1 MNKKL
6 FILGHTKK
14 YQPVLQWWES
24 FISFGI
30 TFEPLD
36 RFLNFKKVN
45 WREFSQQSSQL
56 VKDELIL
63 FPPFFGANNTFY
75 TALQQV
81 WKYITTSKRYGLA
94 KKDVNQWLIYFEFCL
109 SFAAP
114 GWYQLHQSLLIHPCV
129 SDIGS
134 VFTQDSILKQGSR
147 AKGVGFTSLILY
159 YIDKPARWGSLYP
172 KGTNYSSHVATA

>member
-1 MNKKL
+1 MSAKAR
-6 FILGHTKK
+6 GQ
-14 YQPVLQWWES
+14 YQFSWS
-24 FISFGI
+24 ISFERYGPAKLI
-30 TFEPLD
+30 MFESWCSNIWYTHWL
-36 RFLNFKKVN
+36 KKI
-45 WREFSQQSSQL
+45 S
-56 VKDELIL
+56 
-63 FPPFFGANNTFY
+63 ANMEKISTS
-75 TALQQV
+75 L
-81 WKYITTSKRYGLA
+81 KYITTSKRYGLA